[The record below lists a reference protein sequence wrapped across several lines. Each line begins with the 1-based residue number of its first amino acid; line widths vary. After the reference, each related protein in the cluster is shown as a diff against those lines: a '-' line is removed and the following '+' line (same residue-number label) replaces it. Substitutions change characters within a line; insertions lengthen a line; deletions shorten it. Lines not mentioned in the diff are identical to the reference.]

1 MLIRNASIFAGGRLL
16 RDQNIAIDGGRI
28 ADIGP
33 GVADESGD
41 GEVIEGRGKL
51 AIPGL
56 VNAHTHLAMTLFR
69 GYADDMEL
77 MPWLSEKI
85 WPLEAKLTS
94 EDIRWGV
101 KLGCLEMIRSGIT
114 CYNDM
119 YYFMDETARA
129 TKEMG
134 LRAVLSGVLFDMRP
148 DLIEEAEPFIR
159 RWKNDDLIV
168 PAVGPH
174 AVYTCSEETLSRALD
189 LAEKHDV
196 MIHIHLSETRSEVE
210 SFAKNRGK
218 SPVEYLDSL
227 GFLSDRVV
235 AAHCVWLS
243 PQDVSIIADRGVNV
257 AHCSISNHKL
267 ASGIAPL
274 DRLARAGARICLGTD
289 GASSNNSLNLFQEMK
304 TTAIAQ
310 KCAHSRPDLFAAG
323 EVWRMATENAYT
335 AFRLD
340 MGLRAGA
347 IADLSLIDLKK
358 PWFCPLAD
366 DNIVSHLVYSAQGGV
381 ETTIV
386 GGRVLMRGGV
396 IPGEEEILDRA
407 QEQFND
413 LLAR

>member
-1 MLIRNASIFAGGRLL
+1 MLIRNASIVEGGRLR
-16 RDQNIAIDGGRI
+16 RDVNIAIDGGRI
-28 ADIGP
+28 SGVGP
-33 GVADESGD
+33 GVIDESGD
-41 GEVIEGRGKL
+41 DRVIEGSGKL

-85 WPLEAKLTS
+85 WPLEAKLTA

-148 DLIEEAEPFIR
+148 DLIEVAEPFIR
-159 RWKNDDLIV
+159 RWKGDDLIV

-210 SFAKNRGK
+210 SFTKNRGK

-243 PQDVSIIADRGVNV
+243 PKDVSIIADRGVNV

-274 DRLARAGARICLGTD
+274 DRLAGAGANICLGTD

-310 KCAHSRPDLFAAG
+310 KCAHSRPDLFGAG
-323 EVWRMATENAYT
+323 EVWKMATENARR

-340 MGLRAGA
+340 LGLWAGA
-347 IADLSLIDLKK
+347 LADLSLIDLRK
-358 PWFCPLAD
+358 PWFFPLTEE
-366 DNIVSHLVYSAQGGV
+366 NVVSHLVYSAQGGV
-381 ETTIV
+381 GTTIV
-386 GGRVLMRGGV
+386 DGKVLMEGGV
-396 IPGEEEILDRA
+396 IPGEEEVLDRA
-407 QEQFND
+407 QEQFED
-413 LLAR
+413 LVTR